1 MVRNIVWI
9 IIMSS
14 ALILCPSCKKAE
26 REKPAVTETTP
37 DRTTPAT
44 ASLLV
49 EGKLTKGQLA
59 PDLSW
64 GYEAGERLSAVKGD
78 VVLLCFFSPD
88 VELCRKQL
96 EVLKELWM
104 RRRSMGFTIVGLVVG
119 NNAIALNEV
128 IQANLLPYA
137 YAWAGKSLVTAMD
150 GLPAL
155 PTTVVIDRSGR
166 TATIAMGFRD
176 LETWEVNLSPLLS
189 APAEPPPSAPEKQPE
204 VNYGR

>member
-1 MVRNIVWI
+1 MAKWKNLALLIVP
-9 IIMSS
+9 
-14 ALILCPSCKKAE
+14 LLLLCLPSCKKAE
-26 REKPAVTETTP
+26 RERPAVTEIAP
-37 DRTTPAT
+37 NRTTPAT
-44 ASLLV
+44 AALIG
-49 EGKLTKGQLA
+49 EGKLVKGQLA

-64 GYEAGERLSAVKGD
+64 GYDAGERLSAVKGD

-104 RRRSMGFTIVGLVVG
+104 RRRSMGFTIVGLVAG
-119 NNAIALNEV
+119 NNATALNEV

-137 YAWAGKSLVTAMD
+137 YAWAGRSLIDAMD
-150 GLPAL
+150 CLPAL

-166 TATIAMGFRD
+166 VATIAMGFRD

-189 APAEPPPSAPEKQPE
+189 APAKTPPVADETTA
-204 VNYGR
+204 VR

>member
-1 MVRNIVWI
+1 MAKWKNLALFIVP
-9 IIMSS
+9 
-14 ALILCPSCKKAE
+14 LLLLCLPSCKKAE
-26 REKPAVTETTP
+26 RERPAVSEAAP
-37 DRTTPAT
+37 NRTTPAT
-44 ASLLV
+44 AALLT
-49 EGKLTKGQLA
+49 EGKLVKGQLA

-88 VELCRKQL
+88 VELCKKQL

-119 NNAIALNEV
+119 NNAAALNEL

-137 YAWAGKSLVTAMD
+137 YAWAGRSLIAAMD
-150 GLPAL
+150 CLPAL

-166 TATIAMGFRD
+166 VATIAMGFRD

-189 APAEPPPSAPEKQPE
+189 APAEAQPVADE
-204 VNYGR
+204 TTAVR